1 MKKLP
6 VISAVTF
13 CTINFQ
19 DNKMKKSFFI
29 ISAVVLMGSIFILS
43 FYYLKAS
50 DAKTL
55 PVISV
60 LSSSE
65 KNKDNLTVS
74 TPKEKIKIL
83 FVGDM
88 MFDRWIR
95 EVSEKKGADFIFQKT
110 SDLLQ
115 SEDLV
120 VGNLEGPIT
129 AQSSVSLGSEIG
141 ARENYIFTFHPAMAA
156 KLYNEN
162 IRLVNIGNNHIL
174 NFGKDGLEETKK
186 YLIEAKINFFGEAGD
201 EYKRFFIKE
210 IKGIRIAFINYNKFS
225 DNGEQK
231 TLDDLQEVREMHPD
245 FVVVYTHWGTEYV
258 NSPSE
263 STREQAH
270 KFIDNGA
277 DLIIGSHPHVVQ
289 TKEEYK
295 GKKIY
300 YSLGNFVFDQYFN
313 QNTQKGLV
321 VQMEIDSKTEPV
333 FREFNVEMKSSGQ
346 TILN

>member
-1 MKKLP
+1 MKKSPAIL
-6 VISAVTF
+6 VATF
-13 CTINFQ
+13 YPIKFLG
-19 DNKMKKSFFI
+19 NKMKRLFFI
-29 ISAVVLMGSIFILS
+29 ISAVVLVVVAVMLS

-50 DAKTL
+50 NAKTL
-55 PVISV
+55 PEAPVM
-60 LSSSE
+60 SSSE
-65 KNKDNLTVS
+65 KNKENFTVS

-95 EVSEKKGADFIFQKT
+95 EVSDKRGADFIFQKT
-110 SDLLQ
+110 SGLLQ

-129 AQSSVSLGSEIG
+129 AQPSVSLGSEIG
-141 ARENYIFTFHPAMAA
+141 ARENYIFTFPPAMAA
-156 KLYNEN
+156 KLYDEN

-186 YLIEAKINFFGEAGD
+186 YLLEAKINFFGEAGD

-210 IKGIRIAFINYNKFS
+210 VKGIRIAFVNYNKFS

-231 TLDDLQEVREMHPD
+231 ALDDLQEAKKLQPD

-263 STREQAH
+263 SIREQAH
-270 KFIDNGA
+270 KFIDNGT

-300 YSLGNFVFDQYFN
+300 YSLGNFVFDQYFD
-313 QNTQKGLV
+313 QDTQKGLV

-333 FREFNVEMKSSGQ
+333 FREFNVEMKNSGQ
-346 TILN
+346 TVLN